1 MKLRKEFKN
10 GILIFLGITLY
21 FLAMEAL
28 KLSSVYY
35 LRLLNIF
42 IVLFVVN
49 KTIQSNIEEGKVDYF
64 QNIISGGLTSFVGV
78 FLSVFGLRQYIMLR
92 GGAEYIK
99 QLSDAFLFG
108 NNPTVNEY
116 CIGLFFEGI
125 ASSVIATFILM
136 QYWKSRTAVD

>member
-1 MKLRKEFKN
+1 MKLRKELAN
-10 GILIFLGITLY
+10 GILIFFGIGIY

-28 KLSSVYY
+28 GLSNVYY

-42 IVLFVVN
+42 IVLYVVN
-49 KTIQSNIEEGKVDYF
+49 RTIKTNIEEGKTDYF
-64 QNIISGGLTSFVGV
+64 QNIISGGLTSFIGV
-78 FLSVFGLRQYIMLR
+78 FLSCFGLREYIMIR

-99 QLSDAFLFG
+99 KLSDAFLFG

-136 QYWKSRTAVD
+136 QYWKSHTAID